1 MIGKGKSITHT
12 QAAVNYAVVKEKA
25 EIIDKRHVTGDTG
38 EEVAK
43 EFKTFQDLNG
53 RCKNNTLSF
62 VISPSPEDGKKL
74 TNMDF
79 VKIGREFLQKHG
91 LENNQA
97 IVLKHT
103 DKDHT
108 HLHIYAN
115 RINMNGEALKDHH
128 IGRISQRIAKEIA
141 IDRGLTV
148 ARHVEEDKKQEIT
161 PIKEEIQHRFE
172 NAIQT
177 ARPTNLNEFWDA
189 LKANKIEVK
198 PTINKA
204 GKMQGYR
211 VEFSGQS
218 YKASEIG
225 NKYTISKLPATLEKA
240 QQQKQPQ
247 REQKPQKPNRNR
259 GLKL

>member
-1 MIGKGKSITHT
+1 MIGKGKSIAHT
-12 QAAVNYAVVKEKA
+12 AAAINYAVVKEKA
-25 EIIDKRHVTGDTG
+25 EVIDKINVTGHNANDITN
-38 EEVAK
+38 
-43 EFKTFQDLNG
+43 EFKQFQELNG

-62 VISPSPEDGKKL
+62 VLSPSIPDGDKL
-74 TNMDF
+74 TNKDYKEIARDF
-79 VKIGREFLQKHG
+79 LKAHG
-91 LENNQA
+91 LTNNQA
-97 IVLKHT
+97 VVLKHK
-103 DKDHT
+103 DKEHT

-115 RINMNGEALKDHH
+115 RIDMNGVALDDSF
-128 IGRISQRIAKEIA
+128 IGKKSQRIAEEIA
-141 IDRGLTV
+141 INRGLTV
-148 ARHVEEDKKQEIT
+148 ARDIQLL
-161 PIKEEIQHRFE
+161 KEESQKSVKDEIKYRFE
-172 NAIQT
+172 NAIKT

>member
-25 EIIDKRHVTGDTG
+25 EIIGKQHVTGDTG
-38 EEVAK
+38 EKIAK

-62 VISPSPEDGKKL
+62 VLSPSPEDGKKL
-74 TNMDF
+74 TSADF
-79 VKIGREFLQKHG
+79 LGIGREFLQKHG
-91 LENNQA
+91 LENHQA
-97 IVLKHT
+97 VILKHT
-103 DKDHT
+103 DKEHT

-115 RINMNGEALKDHH
+115 RISMEGKALKDHH
-128 IGRISQRIAKEIA
+128 IGKISQRIAKEIA
-141 IDRGLTV
+141 RDRGLTV
-148 ARHVEEDKKQEIT
+148 ARDVEEDRKQEVT
-161 PIKEEIQHRFE
+161 PIKEEVQHRFE
-172 NAIQT
+172 NAIKT

-189 LKANKIEVK
+189 LRANKIEVK

-218 YKASEIG
+218 FKASEIG
-225 NKYTISKLPATLEKA
+225 NKYTIAKIDKTLQAE
-240 QQQKQPQ
+240 QQQT
-247 REQKPQKPNRNR
+247 PQKTNRNR
-259 GLKL
+259 GMRR